1 MSAGMAA
8 ISQCPRPWHK
18 PPRAVAAAPPADAAA
33 AHIGFPVSALVGTAR
48 FAFGPASLWPRDFEP
63 VLSPPPAPVTA
74 FADQIP
80 VHSEKP
86 RRAAALRAPQRTDR
100 PFRGIVLVVAS
111 TVFLA
116 CSDALAKYL
125 TRTGLP
131 VVEIAWIRFFVFVL
145 IMMPAIVMRRGGNVL
160 ATRRPV
166 IQVLRG
172 IGLVA
177 SSLFFIWGL
186 GYLPIAE
193 ASATAF
199 IAPMF
204 VTCLSI
210 VMLAEKVGARR
221 WIATLVG
228 LIGVM
233 IVVRPGTSAFHPA
246 AVFPIV
252 SALGWAFAL
261 VLTRQIAGVDRPV
274 TTMAWSAIVGF
285 VVLSLLAPFVWV
297 TPSWTQVGIA
307 VAIGI
312 ASTLGHWIVV
322 LAYRHADASVL
333 APFTYSQLVWV
344 SVLGVIMFAEIP
356 DRWTVLGACVIISSG
371 LYIAHRERI
380 RKAQMRDTLERAP
393 GA

>member
-1 MSAGMAA
+1 M
-8 ISQCPRPWHK
+8 
-18 PPRAVAAAPPADAAA
+18 
-33 AHIGFPVSALVGTAR
+33 
-48 FAFGPASLWPRDFEP
+48 
-63 VLSPPPAPVTA
+63 SPPPAPVAA
-74 FADQIP
+74 FAD
-80 VHSEKP
+80 HSPAASAEP
-86 RRAAALRAPQRTDR
+86 PRAAASGAPQRTDR
-100 PFRGIVLVVAS
+100 PFRGIALVIAS

-131 VVEIAWIRFFVFVL
+131 PVEIAWIRFLVYVA
-145 IMMPAIVMRRGGNVL
+145 IMLPAILMGRGGNVL
-160 ATRRPV
+160 ATRRPG

-186 GYLPIAE
+186 SYLPIAE

-210 VMLAEKVGARR
+210 LMLSEKVGVRR
-221 WIATLVG
+221 WIATTVG
-228 LIGVM
+228 LIGVL

-246 AVFPIV
+246 AFFPIV

-274 TTMAWSAIVGF
+274 TTMAWSAIVGL
-285 VVLSLLAPFVWV
+285 VLLSGLVPFFWVAPTWQ
-297 TPSWTQVGIA
+297 QVGIG
-307 VAIGI
+307 VLIG
-312 ASTLGHWIVV
+312 ASSTLGHWIVV

-344 SVLGVIMFAEIP
+344 SLLGFIMFAEIP
-356 DRWTVLGACVIISSG
+356 DRWTVLGASIIICSG

>member
-1 MSAGMAA
+1 M
-8 ISQCPRPWHK
+8 
-18 PPRAVAAAPPADAAA
+18 
-33 AHIGFPVSALVGTAR
+33 PVNPER
-48 FAFGPASLWPRDFEP
+48 
-63 VLSPPPAPVTA
+63 
-74 FADQIP
+74 
-80 VHSEKP
+80 P

-100 PFRGIVLVVAS
+100 PFRGIALVVAS

-145 IMMPAIVMRRGGNVL
+145 IMMPAMMMRRGGNVL

-172 IGLVA
+172 VGLVG

-186 GYLPIAE
+186 SYLPIAE

-210 VMLAEKVGARR
+210 VMLAEKVGVRR
-221 WIATLVG
+221 WIATFVG
-228 LIGVM
+228 LIGVL
-233 IVVRPGTSAFHPA
+233 IVVRPGTAAFHPA

-285 VVLSLLAPFVWV
+285 VVLSLLAPFFWV
-297 TPSWTQVGIA
+297 TPSWQQVAIA
-307 VAIGI
+307 VLIGI
-312 ASTLGHWIVV
+312 AATLGHWIVV

-356 DRWTVLGACVIISSG
+356 DRWTVLGASIIICSG